1 MAKVLQDLWVLQQS
15 GVVVYRRVFNESV
28 NAQLFGG
35 LMSALHSF
43 AQELSSG
50 GLTNFELSSIR
61 FTILKSN
68 GFLFVAN
75 AAKKVK
81 EKKVQEELTIV
92 SEKFFTQYPPD
103 WFKNDWDGD
112 ISYFEGFEKEIG
124 ETLQDPI
131 KAFWSGLV
139 DK

>member
-1 MAKVLQDLWVLQQS
+1 MSKVLQDLWIVQAS
-15 GVVVYRRVFNESV
+15 GVVVYRRVFNENV

-35 LMSALHSF
+35 LMSALHAF

-61 FTILKSN
+61 FTILKN
-68 GFLFVAN
+68 NEFLFVAN
-75 AAKKVK
+75 ADKKVK
-81 EKKVQEELTIV
+81 EKKVQEELTKV
-92 SEKFFTQYPPD
+92 AEKFFNEYPPD

-124 ETLQDPI
+124 ESLDSI
-131 KAFWSGLV
+131 KKFWNGLV
-139 DK
+139 Q

>member
-1 MAKVLQDLWVLQQS
+1 MAKVLQDLWVLQAT
-15 GVVVYRRVFNESV
+15 GVVVYRRVFNENV
-28 NAQLFGG
+28 NTQLFGG
-35 LMSALHSF
+35 LMSALHTF

-81 EKKVQEELTIV
+81 EKKVQEELTKV
-92 SEKFFTQYPPD
+92 AKKFFNQYPPD
-103 WFKNDWDGD
+103 WFKSDWDGD
-112 ISYFEGFEKEIG
+112 ISYFTDFEKEIVD
-124 ETLQDPI
+124 TLQDPI
-131 KAFWSGLV
+131 KKFWSGLV
-139 DK
+139 Q

>member
-1 MAKVLQDLWVLQQS
+1 MAKVLQDLWVLQES
-15 GVVVYRRVFNESV
+15 GVVVYRRVFNEGV

-35 LMSALHSF
+35 LMSALHAF
-43 AQELSSG
+43 ANELSSG

-81 EKKVQEELTIV
+81 EKKVQEELTKV
-92 SEKFFTQYPPD
+92 SDKFFNQYPVD
-103 WFKNDWDGD
+103 WLKSDWDGD
-112 ISYFEGFEKEIG
+112 ISYFTDFEKEIVD
-124 ETLQDPI
+124 TLQDPI
-131 KAFWSGLV
+131 KKFWSGLV
-139 DK
+139 Q

>member
-1 MAKVLQDLWVLQQS
+1 MSKVLQDLWILQAS
-15 GVVVYRRVFNESV
+15 GVVVYKRVFNENV

-35 LMSALHSF
+35 LMSALHAF

-61 FTILKSN
+61 FTILKN
-68 GFLFVAN
+68 NEFLFVAN
-75 AAKKVK
+75 ADKKVK
-81 EKKVQEELTIV
+81 EKKVQEELTKV
-92 SEKFFTQYPPD
+92 AEKFFNEYPPD

-124 ETLQDPI
+124 ESLDSI
-131 KAFWSGLV
+131 KKFWNGLV
-139 DK
+139 Q